1 MLNKIYIKC
10 INFIEND
17 IILIIINY
25 LVCADTLCSKYGK
38 FQLTDHDLQ
47 VLPSFEKKLYNLGF
61 FYCTYHYE
69 QLLIDIEETIYN
81 MYQCCEECEDYGSD
95 GFPGSSWY

>member
-1 MLNKIYIKC
+1 MLNKVYIKC
-10 INFIEND
+10 KNFIEND

-25 LVCADTLCSKYGK
+25 IVCADTSCSKYGK
-38 FQLTDHDLQ
+38 FQLTNKDLQ
-47 VLPSFEKKLYNLGF
+47 GLPSFEKNLYNRF
-61 FYCTYHYE
+61 FYCPYHYG

-81 MYQCCEECEDYGSD
+81 MYECCEECEDYGSD

>member
-61 FYCTYHYE
+61 FEIMVIISLIIIFFMFRHLRKKQNYL
-69 QLLIDIEETIYN
+69 QLK
-81 MYQCCEECEDYGSD
+81 
-95 GFPGSSWY
+95 

>member
-69 QLLIDIEETIYN
+69 QLLIDIEETLYED
-81 MYQCCEECEDYGSD
+81 CEYYEDYEDYGSD
-95 GFPGSSWY
+95 GITSRSWY